1 LDVGMD
7 YRFVTRPIRRAL
19 IRRDKGCVICKAPP
33 SHCHAHHI
41 IHWADGGPT
50 SITNLVLLC
59 GGHHRAVHADH
70 WAVKI
75 TNGVVQVT
83 RPDWTVPTPGRLT
96 MPSVNIPATPNS
108 PTPPDAPW
116 PSDSPATPDTP
127 PWPDI
132 PPTPGA
138 ARAPGALTLDGTAPG
153 WFAPTTAAAAW
164 SWSVSVNPDDPQ
176 LDRLRPTALTPANSP
191 ATGLS
196 WLTPESVA
204 DLNPWGET
212 GTPSTGP

>member
-59 GGHHRAVHADH
+59 GAHHRAVHADH

-75 TNGVVQVT
+75 TNGVVHVT

-96 MPSVNIPATPNS
+96 MPPLKAPPTPNNS
-108 PTPPDAPW
+108 PTP
-116 PSDSPATPDTP
+116 DTS
-127 PWPDI
+127 PWPDT

-153 WFAPTTAAAAW
+153 WLAPTTAAAAW
-164 SWSVSVNPDDPQ
+164 PASVNPNDPQ
-176 LDRLRPTALTPANSP
+176 PDRLRPTALTPASTSP
-191 ATGLS
+191 AAGLS
-196 WLTPESVA
+196 WLTAEAVA